1 MSKKNHSSVDSYIQ
15 NAEANSKDTLRN
27 LREIILNTIP
37 DADESI
43 SYNVPFY
50 KFEGVH
56 VGFAAFKN
64 HATFGIGADVLSDK
78 HREELKKKGYQT
90 GKETIQIKY
99 SQQVPTEY
107 LELLLKEK
115 ITKAKNKN

>member
-1 MSKKNHSSVDSYIQ
+1 MKHKDVDSYILG
-15 NAEANSKDTLRN
+15 SDLSSHPILRE
-27 LREIILNTIP
+27 LREIILKTISN
-37 DADESI
+37 ADESI
-43 SYNVPFY
+43 GYNVPFY

-56 VGFAAFKN
+56 VGFASFKK
-64 HATFGIGADVLSDK
+64 HATFGIGADVLSDL

-99 SQQVPTEY
+99 DQEVPSGY

-115 ITKAKNKN
+115 ILKAKTSN

>member
-1 MSKKNHSSVDSYIQ
+1 MKYKDVDSYILS
-15 NAEANSKDTLRN
+15 ADPISHSTLHEI
-27 LREIILNTIP
+27 REIILKSIP
-37 DADESI
+37 DVNEGI

-50 KFEGVH
+50 KFNGVH
-56 VGFAAFKN
+56 VGFGAFKN

-99 SQQVPTEY
+99 SQQVPTDY
-107 LELLLKEK
+107 LKLLLKEK
-115 ITKAKNKN
+115 ISKAEKQQLE